1 MNVLFVCTA
10 NISRSFLAE
19 KLMQH
24 EIEKQK
30 LNNVSVQSAGVYAR
44 PGFSPDPKM
53 VEYLID
59 NDISVS
65 AHESRQIQ
73 ETDICWA
80 DHILVME
87 RAHAIEII
95 SLWPEAN
102 KKVALFGSFV
112 SNDSSEDDVIDP
124 YGRAP
129 YHYRSAQSQ
138 ISMGIKNFI
147 KMRLYPK

>member
-24 EIEKQK
+24 EIETQH
-30 LNNVSVQSAGVYAR
+30 LNSVSVQSAGVYAS
-44 PGFSPDPKM
+44 PGSAPDPKM

-65 AHESRQIQ
+65 THESRRIQ
-73 ETDICWA
+73 EADIFWA
-80 DHILVME
+80 DRILVME
-87 RAHAIEII
+87 KTHALEII
-95 SLWPEAN
+95 SLWPEAKN
-102 KKVALFGSFV
+102 KVALFGRYIAG
-112 SNDSSEDDVIDP
+112 DSSEDDVVDP

-129 YHYRSAQSQ
+129 YHYRLAQSQ
-138 ISMGIKNFI
+138 IAMGIKNFV
-147 KMRLYPK
+147 KLHF